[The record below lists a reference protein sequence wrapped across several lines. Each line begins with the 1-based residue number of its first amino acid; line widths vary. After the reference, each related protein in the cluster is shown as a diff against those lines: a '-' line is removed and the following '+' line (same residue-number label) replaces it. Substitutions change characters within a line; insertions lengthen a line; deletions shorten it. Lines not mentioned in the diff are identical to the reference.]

1 MFKLIRRVFNV
12 LLGKTNRAVADL
24 EKSDPDAVFS
34 TAIEIA
40 AKEVVE
46 IREAAREAQGLVF
59 AKNEEITGLKEM
71 LFNRERDLQLAV
83 KQGNEAVGVKV
94 MADIESLKTKLA
106 DAEAELAELKNEASM
121 AEDALE
127 TAMKE
132 RAELEDKKKTAKQ
145 MEKTERIVSRIE
157 DRKSG
162 MANDVISTAL
172 ENASDKINA
181 VRAARASRKSV
192 VAKSLDGEI
201 DAMRSQEKDEAGKAA
216 FAALMAANKD
226 VTKPK
231 TKKTA

>member
-1 MFKLIRRVFNV
+1 MFKLIKRIFNV
-12 LLGKTNRAVADL
+12 LLGKTNRAVDEL
-24 EKSDPDAVFS
+24 EKSDPDAVFT
-34 TAIEIA
+34 TAIEVA

-59 AKNEEITGLKEM
+59 AKNEEIAKLDEM
-71 LFNRERDLQLAV
+71 LFERGKDLQLAI
-83 KQGNEAVGVKV
+83 KQGNEAVGAKIIE
-94 MADIESLKTKLA
+94 DIESLKAKH
-106 DAEAELAELKNEASM
+106 AEATAELAELKNEAAM

-132 RAELEDKKKTAKQ
+132 RADLEEKKKTAKQ
-145 MEKTERIVSRIE
+145 MEKTEKIISRIE

-162 MANDVISTAL
+162 MADDAISTAL

-201 DAMRSQEKDEAGKAA
+201 DAMRAQEKADANKAA
-216 FAALMAANKD
+216 FAAMVAASKEES
-226 VTKPK
+226 KPK
-231 TKKTA
+231 SKKTA

>member
-106 DAEAELAELKNEASM
+106 DAESELAELRNEASM

>member
-106 DAEAELAELKNEASM
+106 DAESELAELKNEASM